1 MDITCKIFAKNDL
14 TPNNCEIKS
23 VYFNE
28 SNFIRVNGIVDRVV
42 PQDHKQVSNMQ
53 FYYGCRLEK
62 FPRGL
67 GSAFPYL
74 RELNASDICI
84 DKITRED
91 FADFFHLKILNLNS
105 NYIVSLPG
113 DMFTNCQGLTSL
125 HFRNNFIKFIDPKLF
140 EPLFNLDFLDLNG
153 NTCISNT
160 WVNLSEDDELRQG
173 MIDEVTR
180 KCSEVV
186 EEAPEKQTIE
196 DENEEE
202 KEKDDDDSPI
212 SVLAAR
218 IKQLERK
225 FHNIGDW
232 ANQNTILQFKQKG
245 DDRLKSSDL

>member
-23 VYFNE
+23 VYFND

-42 PQDHKQVSNMQ
+42 PLDHKQVSNLQ

-67 GSAFPYL
+67 GTVFPYL
-74 RELNASDICI
+74 RELNASDVCI
-84 DKITRED
+84 DKICRED

-105 NYIVSLPG
+105 NYIVKLPG

-125 HFRNNFIKFIDPKLF
+125 HFRNNFIKFIDPQLF
-140 EPLFNLDFLDLNG
+140 EPLLNLEFLDLNG

-160 WVNLSEDDELRQG
+160 WVNLSQDNELRHG

-180 KCSEVV
+180 KCTNPKVL
-186 EEAPEKQTIE
+186 EEETEKQVFE
-196 DENEEE
+196 YEKEE
-202 KEKDDDDSPI
+202 KEKDDDDDSPI
-212 SVLAAR
+212 AVLNAR

-225 FHNIGDW
+225 FHSIGD
-232 ANQNTILQFKQKG
+232 
-245 DDRLKSSDL
+245 